1 MPRKLTTDQIYEVIV
16 ELYAEERSLREISE
30 EFGVSRRTIHNIN
43 VGDLFRISNYTYPI
57 RPIRERNESTSDR

>member
-43 VGDLFRISNYTYPI
+43 VG
-57 RPIRERNESTSDR
+57 